1 MPASVRHLAPGV
13 VLTVAGLGL
22 AAPFAAVAAVGLVTV
37 LGAYEAV
44 LLAASV
50 VTARRAGWRYLA
62 VLLAVFACYHVSHG
76 IGFVR
81 GILDWVVL
89 RRSPG
94 AAFIALTRRG
104 A

>member
-1 MPASVRHLAPGV
+1 M
-13 VLTVAGLGL
+13 
-22 AAPFAAVAAVGLVTV
+22 
-37 LGAYEAV
+37 
-44 LLAASV
+44 
-50 VTARRAGWRYLA
+50 TARRAGWRYLA